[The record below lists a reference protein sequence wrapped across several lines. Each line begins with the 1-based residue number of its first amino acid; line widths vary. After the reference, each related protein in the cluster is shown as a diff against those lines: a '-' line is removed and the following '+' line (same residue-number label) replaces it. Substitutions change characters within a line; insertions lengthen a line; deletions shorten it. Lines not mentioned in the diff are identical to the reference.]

1 MAILDGRAG
10 GEGGGGSCC
19 SWSREITQVREIWT
33 LKEHWSS
40 LTLYERFEQIV
51 SRIVMLLISAII
63 IYSLILV
70 SIDLFDQLTFDRS
83 FADTTAMKDV
93 FGSIL
98 TVLILIEFNH
108 SIALA
113 MTKKT
118 GVLQARGVVLIV
130 ILVIS
135 RKVILLDFSTASFEN
150 LIGMGGSALA
160 FGVLYVL
167 ISPSPR
173 ALISPQ
179 SQHSSSDAGS

>member
-1 MAILDGRAG
+1 MLM
-10 GEGGGGSCC
+10 
-19 SWSREITQVREIWT
+19 ITGDNSVREIWT
-33 LKEHWSS
+33 LKEQWGS
-40 LTLYERFEQIV
+40 LTLYERFEHIV

-70 SIDLFDQLTFDRS
+70 SIDLFNQLTFDRS
-83 FADTTAMKDV
+83 FPDTTALKDV

-113 MTKKT
+113 TTKRT
-118 GVLQARGVVLIV
+118 GVSLARGVVLIV

-135 RKVILLDFSTASFEN
+135 RKVILLDFSAASFES
-150 LIGMGGSALA
+150 LIGIGGSALA

-173 ALISPQ
+173 ALISSQ
-179 SQHSSSDAGS
+179 SQHSSSGAGP

>member
-1 MAILDGRAG
+1 M
-10 GEGGGGSCC
+10 
-19 SWSREITQVREIWT
+19 REIWT

-51 SRIVMLLISAII
+51 SRIVMVLISAII

-93 FGSIL
+93 FGSVL

-118 GVLQARGVVLIV
+118 GVLQERGVVLIV

-135 RKVILLDFSTASFEN
+135 RKVILLDFSTASFES

-160 FGVLYVL
+160 FGVLYLL
-167 ISPSPR
+167 IGPSPR
-173 ALISPQ
+173 ALIGSQ
-179 SQHSSSDAGS
+179 SQHSSSGSVP